1 MSNLE
6 ITKNNLIDRILAN
19 SNENFLK
26 AIETIFISSNE
37 KEMVNLSSAQIEMIR
52 MSELDITNGDIISQE
67 DLDKSDF
74 EWLK

>member
-1 MSNLE
+1 MNNLE

-52 MSELDITNGDIISQE
+52 MSELDIKNGDVISQE

>member
-1 MSNLE
+1 MNSLE
-6 ITKNNLIDRILAN
+6 VTRNKLIDRILAS
-19 SNENFLK
+19 SNEKFLE

-37 KEMVNLSSAQIEMIR
+37 SELVNLSSAQIEMIQ
-52 MSELDITNGDIISQE
+52 MSELDIKNGNVLSQE

>member
-19 SNENFLK
+19 SNEKFLK

-52 MSELDITNGDIISQE
+52 MSELDIKNGDVISQE